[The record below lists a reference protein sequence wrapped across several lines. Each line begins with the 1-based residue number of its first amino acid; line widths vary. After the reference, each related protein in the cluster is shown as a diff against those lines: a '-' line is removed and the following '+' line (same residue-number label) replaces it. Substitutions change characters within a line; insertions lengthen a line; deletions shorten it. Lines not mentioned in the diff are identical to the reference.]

1 MMDNVM
7 GKFFQ
12 NLWANESIRRLIIIF
27 VYVLISYIVIRIINT
42 IIKKSNKKNIHVKFI
57 GRILQALVVIVCTVT
72 IGMMFEATKQLI
84 TTVIASSAFL
94 VVILGFAAQE
104 ALSNILS
111 GILIS
116 VFKPFEIGDRLHLSQ
131 ANITGIVEDISLRH
145 TVLRTFNN
153 SKLLI
158 PNSVINKEVI
168 ENFHYN
174 DARSGNFLDVQITFD
189 SDITKAKEIMQKLI
203 ESHPNVIDM
212 RNEQEIKEGKPMVA
226 INVREIGDSGI
237 WLRGTVWT
245 KSVDLNF
252 STCSELRQQI
262 VEEFE
267 KEGIKIAFNTIVV
280 IKGE

>member
-1 MMDNVM
+1 MIE
-7 GKFFQ
+7 FIAE
-12 NLWANESIRRLIIIF
+12 LWKIELVRKAVASLIYI
-27 VYVLISYIVIRIINT
+27 LISYLVIKAINAA
-42 IIKKSNKKNIHVKFI
+42 IKKSNKKNIHMKFV
-57 GRILQALVVIVCTVT
+57 GRILQALVVIICFVT

-116 VFKPFEIGDRLHLSQ
+116 VFRPFEIGDRLHLSE

-158 PNSVINKEVI
+158 PNSVINKEII

-189 SDITKAKEIMQKLI
+189 SDITKAKEIMQRLI
-203 ESHPNVIDM
+203 ENHPNVIDM
-212 RNEQEIKEGKPMVA
+212 RNEQEIKDGKPKVL
-226 INVREIGDSGI
+226 ITVREIGDSGI

-262 VEEFE
+262 VEEFA
-267 KEGIKIAFNTIVV
+267 KEGVNIAFNTIVV
-280 IKGE
+280 KDK